1 MNERKQAVNRLANNF
16 NISPDQMDSLL
27 ALAGKKMGKDP
38 EKLRE
43 QMQSGQMDG
52 ILGGLSP
59 AQRAQIQGFM
69 NNPAAVQQFLG
80 PPKVQQLLRGLMGRQ

>member
-27 ALAGKKMGKDP
+27 ALAGKKMGKDR
-38 EKLRE
+38 KSSASRCRAV
-43 QMQSGQMDG
+43 QMDG

-59 AQRAQIQGFM
+59 AQEARTRD
-69 NNPAAVQQFLG
+69 L
-80 PPKVQQLLRGLMGRQ
+80 

>member
-52 ILGGLSP
+52 ILKTLNP
-59 AQRAQIQGFM
+59 NQQAQIQILM
-69 NNPAAVQQFLG
+69 NNPAAIEQLMNS
-80 PPKVQQLLRGLMGRQ
+80 PKVQMLLKGLMGK

>member
-69 NNPAAVQQFLG
+69 NKRAAVQPFVG
-80 PPKVQQLLRGLMGRQ
+80 NPTGQQLLGGLLGWL

>member
-43 QMQSGQMDG
+43 QMQSGPDG
-52 ILGGLSP
+52 RHP
-59 AQRAQIQGFM
+59 RRAQPRAEGQIQGFM

-80 PPKVQQLLRGLMGRQ
+80 NPKVQQLLRGLMGRQ

>member
-59 AQRAQIQGFM
+59 AQQLLDLGVSQELLDRRRIIHKSLD
-69 NNPAAVQQFLG
+69 LG
-80 PPKVQQLLRGLMGRQ
+80 PLRGLMGRQ